1 MGRNLIPAYKSGT
14 KVRLAKRR
22 KVYAQTVGI
31 NDKMRLWLGKTVT
44 IIRVHRDTNG
54 VPYYVVKE
62 NNWLWDNSF
71 IEEEPFLEF
80 VCESSEEELT
90 AASFGQFFA
99 HFTVKD

>member
-1 MGRNLIPAYKSGT
+1 MGKNLIPAYEPGT

-22 KVYAQTVGI
+22 KEYEPQAVGI
-31 NDKMRLWLGKTVT
+31 NAKMQGWLGKTVT

-54 VPYYVVKE
+54 VPYYIVKE
-62 NNWLWDNSF
+62 NNWLWDNSL
-71 IEEEPFLEF
+71 IEDTFTEF

-90 AASFGQFFA
+90 AASFGRFFA